1 MMLVHYSFYYW
12 VLYSLLN
19 NKQTEDD
26 EGEIFLILS
35 VSNQDHDF
43 TPELNQGSVADEIS
57 NFG

>member
-1 MMLVHYSFYYW
+1 
-12 VLYSLLN
+12 LYSLLN